1 MGDRRHTTLN
11 VDMELIMEAQQIVG
25 TAQVTETIHRALRD
39 VVDREKRRQL
49 LSMDRGD
56 LTPQRLEEMRRN
68 RSFDD
73 AGALQP
79 A

>member
-56 LTPQRLEEMRRN
+56 LTPQRLEETRRN